1 LLKVER
7 QREDYLR
14 YVIFVIDS
22 ESNSGTGGEI
32 EAIDSFNKD
41 IRKNNQLIMAA
52 GITGSKGGLL
62 IDNRDGLFSVN
73 QGSLNGDEFYSG
85 FWIVEAD
92 DERQAKDLALRGSL
106 ACNRKVE
113 LRAFL

>member
-1 LLKVER
+1 M
-7 QREDYLR
+7 R
-14 YVIFVIDS
+14 YMIFVMDS
-22 ESNSGTGGEI
+22 ESNSGSGDEI
-32 EAIDSFNKD
+32 EAIDSFNED
-41 IRKNNQLIMAA
+41 LRKNNQLLMAA
-52 GITGSKGGLL
+52 GIAGSKGGLL

-92 DERQAKDLALRGSL
+92 DEHQAKDLALRGSL